1 MVLLDVGEAD
11 VGPVGPGV
19 ALSALARAV
28 DLLGAVDLDA
38 LDARSEMGLV
48 RDVEVLRRRL
58 DAVTDQLA
66 GHLDESQAFAVDGL
80 ASAAV
85 AVRHL
90 GRLPRGEARARVHC
104 ARVLRDLPAL
114 AAAHAA
120 GEVPTAH
127 VRAVARVARNPR
139 VVDLLPVI
147 EDVIVEMAR
156 DHSHDGFCRWLREWE
171 RLVDVDGTEHDAET
185 SHARRNG
192 SVVENYD
199 GGFTLTGGFGN
210 LQGAAVAET
219 VEWFARAELLADWAD
234 ARARLGDAATDA
246 DLPRTAAQRGADAL
260 AAIFARA
267 RARAA
272 VTSTAVPL
280 VNIVVDL
287 HTFETALTG
296 GEPAE
301 APQVPRTTG
310 PRVCRTVSGVPLAP
324 SDVVAAALAGQVRR
338 VIIDSNSN
346 VIDLGRRRRLFTGSA
361 REAPEL
367 TNTLAHPDGLRCI
380 WNGCHRRRDLQID
393 HTIDASRGGPTD
405 QANAAVLCD
414 THNRLKNHGWHPTRA
429 PDGTWTIH
437 RPDRT
442 PTTPPA

>member
-1 MVLLDVGEAD
+1 MD
-11 VGPVGPGV
+11 PGV

-28 DLLGAVDLDA
+28 DLLAAVDLDA
-38 LDARSEMGLV
+38 LDACSEMGLV
-48 RDVEVLRRRL
+48 RDLEVLRRRL
-58 DAVTDQLA
+58 DATTDQLA
-66 GHLDESQAFAVDGL
+66 GHLDRSQAYVVDGL

-90 GRLPRGEARARVHC
+90 GRLPHAEARARVQC

-114 AAAHAA
+114 AAAYRA
-120 GEVPTAH
+120 GDVPTAH

-139 VVDLLPVI
+139 VVDLLPLV

-156 DHSHDGFCRWLREWE
+156 SEGHDGFCRWLREWE
-171 RLVDVDGTEHDAET
+171 RLVDVDGTEQDAET
-185 SHARRNG
+185 THARRNG
-192 SVVENYD
+192 SVVENFD

-210 LQGAAVAET
+210 LQGAAIAET
-219 VEWFARAELLADWAD
+219 FERFARAELLADWAE

-246 DLPRTAAQRGADAL
+246 DLARTAAQRGADAL

-267 RARAA
+267 A
-272 VTSTAVPL
+272 STVGRAVPL
-280 VNIVVDL
+280 VNIIVDL
-287 HTFETALTG
+287 HTLETALTG
-296 GEPAE
+296 TDEPAE
-301 APQVPRTTG
+301 APQVPRATG

-338 VIIDSNSN
+338 VVIDADSN
-346 VIDLGRRRRLFTGSA
+346 VIDLGRRRRFFTGSA
-361 REAPEL
+361 REAAEL

-380 WNGCHRRRDLQID
+380 WNGCHRQRGLQID
-393 HTIDASRGGPTD
+393 HTVDASRGGPTD

-437 RPDRT
+437 RPDGT

>member
-11 VGPVGPGV
+11 VGPVDPGV
-19 ALSALARAV
+19 ALSALARAI
-28 DLLGAVDLDA
+28 DLLGSVDLDV

-48 RDVEVLRRRL
+48 RDVEVLRRRI
-58 DAVTDQLA
+58 DAVTDHLA
-66 GHLDESQAFAVDGL
+66 GHLDRSQAYAVDGL

-90 GRLPRGEARARVHC
+90 GRLPHGEARARVQC
-104 ARVLRDLPAL
+104 ARVLRDVPAL
-114 AAAHAA
+114 AAAHRA
-120 GEVPTAH
+120 GEVPTGH
-127 VRAVARVARNPR
+127 VRAVERVARNPR
-139 VVDLLPVI
+139 VVDLLPLI
-147 EDVIVEMAR
+147 EDVLVEMAR
-156 DHSHDGFCRWLREWE
+156 REGHEGFCRWLREWE
-171 RLVDVDGTEHDAET
+171 RLADVDGTEHDAET
-185 SHARRNG
+185 SHERRHA
-192 SVVENYD
+192 SVVENLD

-210 LQGAAVAET
+210 LQGAAIAET
-219 VEWFARAELLADWAD
+219 FEWFARAELLADWAD
-234 ARARLGDAATDA
+234 ARTRLGDAATDA
-246 DLPRTAAQRGADAL
+246 DLARTPAQRRADAL

-267 RARAA
+267 A
-272 VTSTAVPL
+272 STVGRAVPL

-287 HTFETALTG
+287 DTFETALTG
-296 GEPAE
+296 TDSAFDPS
-301 APQVPRTTG
+301 G

-338 VIIDSNSN
+338 VIIDADSN
-346 VIDLGRRRRLFTGSA
+346 VIDLGRRQRFFTGSA
-361 REAPEL
+361 RDAAEL
-367 TNTLAHPDGLRCI
+367 TNSLQHPDGLRCI
-380 WNGCHRRRDLQID
+380 WNGCHRRHGLQID

>member
-1 MVLLDVGEAD
+1 M
-11 VGPVGPGV
+11 GPGV

-38 LDARSEMGLV
+38 LDARSEMALV

-58 DAVTDQLA
+58 DAVTDRMA

-80 ASAAV
+80 ASAGV

-90 GRLPRGEARARVHC
+90 GRLPHGEARARVQC

-120 GEVPTAH
+120 GEVPTGH

-139 VVDLLPVI
+139 VVDLLPVV

-171 RLVDVDGTEHDAET
+171 RLVDVDGTEQDAET
-185 SHARRNG
+185 SHARRTG

-210 LQGAAVAET
+210 LQGAAIAET
-219 VEWFARAELLADWAD
+219 FEWFARAELMADWAE
-234 ARARLGDAATDA
+234 ARARLGDAATEA
-246 DLPRTAAQRGADAL
+246 DLARSAAQRGADAL

-267 RARAA
+267 A
-272 VTSTAVPL
+272 STVGRAVPL

-287 HTFETALTG
+287 DTFENALTG

-301 APQVPRTTG
+301 APQVLVSTG
-310 PRVCRTVSGVPLAP
+310 PRVCRTLSGVPLAP

-338 VIIDSNSN
+338 VIIDADSN
-346 VIDLGRRRRLFTGSA
+346 VIDLGRRRRFFTGSA
-361 REAPEL
+361 REAAEL

-380 WNGCHRRRDLQID
+380 WNGCHRQRGLQID
-393 HTIDASRGGPTD
+393 HTVDASRGGPTD

-414 THNRLKNHGWHPTRA
+414 THNRLKNHGWHPNRA

-437 RPDRT
+437 RPDGT
-442 PTTPPA
+442 PTTAPA